1 MTDAIVTVEPGPVSV
16 VTVAGEKGISGK
28 SAYQVAVDNG
38 FVGTEAEW
46 LASID
51 GAAAITAH
59 VAASDPHSQYLTS
72 AEGDSAYD
80 AAGTASTAVAA
91 HASSVGAH
99 NISGVASLQTA
110 LDSKI
115 ANIVEDVTPQLGGN
129 LDVNGHKI
137 VSVSNGNIEVAPN
150 GAGDF
155 FVNTNQLYVDS
166 SAGCVGIGSATP
178 YGKFT
183 VKGSSY
189 DFCVRSDGRIGDG
202 SGITSVPSAGALRTQ
217 YAGSIFF
224 FDVGLAYF
232 RDGNGANSGA
242 GLRIAAGISVGAAYV
257 STPPPGNG
265 MLVQGNTGIGIS
277 SPDTILDINGALT
290 VRGMSSTPS
299 DPDNGS
305 CVLWMESATGD
316 IKMKITSGAVTKTVT
331 LVDFSAV

>member
-1 MTDAIVTVEPGPVSV
+1 MTDTIITVEPGPVSV

-59 VAASDPHSQYLTS
+59 VAASDPHPQYLTS

-91 HASSVGAH
+91 HASGVGVH

-115 ANIVEDVTPQLGGN
+115 ANVVEDATPQFGGDI
-129 LDVNGHKI
+129 DVNGHKI
-137 VSVSNGNIEVAPN
+137 VSVSNGNIEVKPN
-150 GAGDF
+150 GTGDF
-155 FVNTNQLYVDS
+155 FVNTNQFYIDTS
-166 SAGCVGIGSATP
+166 TGFVGIGKSNPETPLDVNGNITFGSRLITSTDGQRDTYIAMAAGSASL
-178 YGKFT
+178 T
-183 VKGSSY
+183 VNGASLLNITTANIYFNVLNLDCDFHVGTVVSDDSLFVEGSS
-189 DFCVRSDGRIGDG
+189 
-202 SGITSVPSAGALRTQ
+202 
-217 YAGSIFF
+217 
-224 FDVGLAYF
+224 
-232 RDGNGANSGA
+232 GN
-242 GLRIAAGISVGAAYV
+242 V
-257 STPPPGNG
+257 
-265 MLVQGNTGIGIS
+265 GIGITA
-277 SPDTILDINGALT
+277 PDTKLDVNGAITL
-290 VRGMSSTPS
+290 REQSSIPG

-316 IKMKITSGAVTKTVT
+316 IKMKITSGGVTKTVT
-331 LVDFSAV
+331 LVDFSAI